1 MPPAIKGVLKMEVK
15 AKRNLYFDVAGRV
28 PKGHKVDLPTKQ
40 ANEYIKL
47 GWVEKY
53 DTKVVHQEPETPE
66 AKPSES
72 GGGVEG
78 ETVVDVGAAKST
90 KSKGK

>member
-1 MPPAIKGVLKMEVK
+1 MEVK
-15 AKRNLYFDVAGRV
+15 AKRRLYFDV
-28 PKGHKVDLPTKQ
+28 KGPVQKGGTVDLPDAQ
-40 ANEYIKL
+40 AKEYLKL

-53 DTKVVHQEPETPE
+53 DTKVIHNEPETPQ

-78 ETVVDVGAAKST
+78 ETVVDIGAAKST
-90 KSKGK
+90 KAKGTKAK